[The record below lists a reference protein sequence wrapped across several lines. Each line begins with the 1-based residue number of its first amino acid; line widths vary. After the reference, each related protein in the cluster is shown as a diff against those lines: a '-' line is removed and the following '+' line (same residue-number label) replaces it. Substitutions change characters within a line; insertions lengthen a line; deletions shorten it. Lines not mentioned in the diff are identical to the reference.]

1 MMEYISKKERE
12 LEMKKRLFTILSV
25 LLLTCS
31 LPLSNVFAA
40 SPKQFTDVSPSQY
53 FAEAIY
59 DLAERNIIGGYSDG
73 TFKPG
78 NSITRG
84 QAAAIIAKLIN
95 LDTENVKNPGFK
107 DVTKGN
113 GYYKAIAAMAEEG
126 IIRGYA
132 DGRFG
137 PNDPITRGQMASIL
151 VKAFDLPRYDF
162 WSHNNPFE
170 DVKKGTNH
178 DPNILN
184 IYRLG
189 ITGGTSPN
197 KFSPNVAITRGQAA
211 KMLKATEEAKS
222 QIVTLK
228 ASVFNWEQFNMYDS
242 FQDDSDLFHSVAGS
256 NQLNGKSSDKIHL
269 VPLKEGTG
277 RLQVALV
284 YSGNPDK
291 KYYRKYYVHIKEL
304 NGKLKLT
311 LEETQD
317 FLPTPAIVDVKDKK
331 EVQNVSLSTMDGKK
345 LSDSIAFRKCL
356 WYSSSVCHDNDETD
370 KEGNYNTIQFDI
382 DKPGQYI
389 ATLRFIDGEEVRY
402 GIEAVSLTPHFY
414 YSIRTL
420 EEKPSAVID
429 LGAEYKMGKFILPE
443 GSEKIATVT
452 REEETNV
459 LRVVGKKYGHFSIE
473 FPNHNKTN
481 FNYVG
486 VKVGQIGSIINVYI
500 YEDSYTYE

>member
-1 MMEYISKKERE
+1 
-12 LEMKKRLFTILSV
+12 MKKRLFAVLGA
-25 LLLTCS
+25 LLLACS
-31 LPLSNVFAA
+31 LSLSSTFAA
-40 SPKQFTDVSPSQY
+40 NTKQFSDVPPSKY
-53 FAEAIY
+53 FAEAVY
-59 DLAERNIIGGYSDG
+59 DLAERNIIGGYPDG

-95 LDTENVKNPGFK
+95 LDTDNVKNPGFK
-107 DVTKGN
+107 DVSKGN
-113 GYYKAIAAMAEEG
+113 GYYKAIAAMAEED
-126 IIRGYA
+126 IIRGYE

-162 WSHNNPFE
+162 WSHKNPFE

-197 KFSPNVAITRGQAA
+197 RFSPNVSITRGQAA
-211 KMLKATEEAKS
+211 KMMKATEEAKS
-222 QIVTLK
+222 QIVTLR
-228 ASVFNWEQFNMYDS
+228 ASDYNWEQFKMYDS
-242 FQDDSDLFHSVAGS
+242 YQDESDLFNSVAGS
-256 NQLNGKSSDKIHL
+256 NQLNGKTADKIHL

-277 RLQVALV
+277 ILHVALV

-317 FLPTPAIVDVKDKK
+317 FLTTPAVLDVRDKK
-331 EVQNVSLSTMDGKK
+331 EVQNVSLSTMDGEK
-345 LSDSIAFRKCL
+345 LSDNVEFRKCL
-356 WYSSSVCHDNDETD
+356 WFSDCHTDETD
-370 KEGNYNTIQFDI
+370 SEGKYNSVQIGI

-389 ATLRFIDGEEVRY
+389 ATVRFVDGEEVRY
-402 GIEAVSLTPHFY
+402 GIEAVSLTPSFY
-414 YSIRTL
+414 YSVRTL
-420 EEKPSAVID
+420 EEKPTATLD
-429 LGAEYKMGKFILPE
+429 LGAEYNMGKHIIPE
-443 GSEKIATVT
+443 GAEKIATVT
-452 REEETNV
+452 REEETNL
-459 LRVVGKKYGHFSIE
+459 LRVVGKEPGHFYIK
-473 FPNHNKTN
+473 FPDHNKTD
-481 FNYVG
+481 FIDVG
-486 VKVGQIGSIINVYI
+486 VSVGQIGSIINVNI
-500 YEDSYTYE
+500 YENIDTHM